1 MILKM
6 GFDIIKIL
14 EIIRFDIYIFL
25 SFNIVD
31 IFDRLM
37 YLIYDKIIVVL
48 GGIFF

>member
-1 MILKM
+1 M

-31 IFDRLM
+31 IFDRLT